1 MFNGTL
7 KLQPM
12 KSKGFHI
19 IDNVEES
26 LPEIPD
32 EPSSQPIPLRT
43 MQQYASS
50 GRAMLPIGGIRA
62 RMAASPFNTAIVM
75 KCLGNGAFEEREC
88 CVYARN
94 EKNEEDQLTNFIVRI
109 DSIIHKH
116 TLTGTTDFKRLR
128 VITTNKSFSIDIEAK
143 KYLSLKDKLKEEHPE
158 CIIFA
163 HVKDRFALFA
173 EYLQHV
179 FTDSEGMQ
187 LQEIDGFDHA
197 GWQKL
202 PDRKMHYFSALDE
215 ECTAQR
221 SLVPL
226 NTLNKATVQEAVHWL
241 FHLPTLGEAQAMW
254 PIFLY
259 KFTGVLA
266 KPFEDVMNPI
276 KFILYIRGTTNSGK
290 TSVAQSMYSD
300 FDADS
305 SMVNFT
311 GTASGIDRFIES
323 KYDGIAVVDD
333 LANSADPKSR
343 EILDRLLRQFCDS
356 NGRVTAAKD
365 KGFVRTTM
373 RGGIVIT
380 AESTPEG
387 ARQSSSL
394 RLLFVPIKKN
404 TFQRELIQQLKSD
417 AALRRIDGEYS
428 KMDIAMS
435 AFIGFVTQYYVE
447 IQHQIATEATVSAD
461 IPFPRL
467 QDTYDALQH
476 IASIVYDFGVAH
488 GVIAIPKDQYMSN
501 LQRILT
507 PLIQRNAELGMQ
519 VDPMTMFL
527 GKLVAGVNQG
537 LLPVA
542 KNKLGFAQQPTA
554 FAGYFEA
561 EPDGLKLKLDPSRAY
576 VWVRQQ
582 YRSSGLSFSTTPQE
596 LQRKLLEAGFSEG
609 YLQKNHSG
617 KTLKQVTING
627 HKISLLVLR
636 WDNVLNATC
645 NNM

>member
-1 MFNGTL
+1 MFTSTL
-7 KLQPM
+7 EVQPM

-19 IDNVEES
+19 INNAE
-26 LPEIPD
+26 EIPPQIP
-32 EPSSQPIPLRT
+32 ETAPAQPVIPRPPQEYAARGRT
-43 MQQYASS
+43 M
-50 GRAMLPIGGIRA
+50 MTIGGIRKGVA
-62 RMAASPFNTAIVM
+62 KSPTNTFIEM
-75 KCLGNGAFEEREC
+75 KCLGNGAFEERDY
-88 CVYARN
+88 CVYVRN
-94 EKNEEDQLTNFIVRI
+94 GKNELEQLTNFIVRI
-109 DSIIHKH
+109 ESIIHWH
-116 TLTGTTDFKRLR
+116 TLTSTSKVKRLT
-128 VITTNKSFSIDIEAK
+128 IKTTGKSFSIDIDAK
-143 KYLSLKDKLKEEHPE
+143 KYLSLKDKLKEDHPE

-163 HVKDRFALFA
+163 HVKDRSALFA

-179 FTDSEGMQ
+179 FSDATKSPLE
-187 LQEIDGFDHA
+187 EFDGFDYA

-202 PDRKMHYFSALDE
+202 PNRRMRYFSALDK
-215 ECTAQR
+215 ECTAKR
-221 SLVPL
+221 RLVPL
-226 NTLNKATVQEAVHWL
+226 DTLDKATIQQAVSWL
-241 FHLPTLGEAQAMW
+241 FHLPTLGEAQATW

-259 KFTGVLA
+259 KFTGILA
-266 KPFEDVMNPI
+266 KPFEDAMNPI
-276 KFILYIRGTTNSGK
+276 KFILDICGPTNTGK
-290 TSVAQSMYSD
+290 TSVARPMYSD
-300 FDADS
+300 FDADC
-305 SMVNFT
+305 SMANFT

-333 LANSADPKSR
+333 LANSTDPKSR

-365 KGFVRTTM
+365 NGFVRTTM

-380 AESTPEG
+380 AESPLEG

-394 RLLFVPIKKN
+394 RLLVVPIKRSS
-404 TFQRELIQQLKSD
+404 FQCELLQQLKGD
-417 AALRRIDGEYS
+417 AVLRRSDREYS

-435 AFIGFVTQYYVE
+435 AFIAFVTQHYVE
-447 IQHQIATEATVSAD
+447 VQHRIAMETTVSAD

-467 QDTYDALQH
+467 QDTYDTLQH

-488 GVIAIPKDQYMSN
+488 GVIAISKDQYMSN

-507 PLIQRNAELGMQ
+507 PLIQYNADLGMQ

-627 HKISLLVLR
+627 QKIQFLVLR
-636 WDNVLNATC
+636 WENVLDATD